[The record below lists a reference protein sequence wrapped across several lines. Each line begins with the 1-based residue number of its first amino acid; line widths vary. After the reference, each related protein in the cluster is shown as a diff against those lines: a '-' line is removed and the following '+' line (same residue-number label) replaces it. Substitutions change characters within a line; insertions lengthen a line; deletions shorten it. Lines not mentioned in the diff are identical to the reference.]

1 MKAFIIIT
9 RLFYYNKYFNKV
21 TIYYTLVIT
30 KTIAKITAIKDT
42 IMKVI
47 EYSLLRIP
55 SLLDDEDDD
64 EDNFLNDLNPKS
76 PKLASMEELDLPI
89 IILYIILEDYILF
102 LSFM

>member
-9 RLFYYNKYFNKV
+9 RLFYYNKYVNTV
-21 TIYYTLVIT
+21 TIYYTLVTI
-30 KTIAKITAIKDT
+30 KTIAKITAIKDR

-55 SLLDDEDDD
+55 SLLEDEDDD
-64 EDNFLNDLNPKS
+64 DDDDNFLNDLSPKS
-76 PKLASMEELDLPI
+76 PKLASKEELDLPI

-102 LSFM
+102 